1 MVFYYSKI
9 QHENTHTKVVFTQD
23 ANLKSNIS
31 ESIST
36 AVSKLRLMLL
46 VKIQICIVFQ
56 QVERFT
62 LLP

>member
-31 ESIST
+31 
-36 AVSKLRLMLL
+36 
-46 VKIQICIVFQ
+46 
-56 QVERFT
+56 
-62 LLP
+62 